1 MYGRAGDCSLCDN
14 CANVI
19 EQVFTWFSVLAA
31 SVGGLFC
38 MMQGS
43 QKVPEITILAT
54 PQSSSPA
61 NPQAG

>member
-1 MYGRAGDCSLCDN
+1 LAGFFASL
-14 CANVI
+14 
-19 EQVFTWFSVLAA
+19 
-31 SVGGLFC
+31 
-38 MMQGS
+38 QGS